1 MKFTSAWANR
11 CGKPLNT
18 SICAGV
24 INPARGRGAALTYAN
39 CVAGALADRR
49 LADAGEFA
57 CILEDDARPF
67 STDWCDASEREA
79 IVRQMP
85 SEALLLLIGGHDM
98 EAQPGYSRARS
109 HQQHFPALQDS
120 VGCPNSMDPNAF
132 CYRGTDAPLVHN
144 ILRDVFH
151 FGCTDPPCRKVDT
164 KAAVS
169 PEKMLL
175 WHAERLGRTVW
186 TNRAI
191 SYRARS
197 QVVLKHMG
205 PHAHGRGGN
214 HIGQE
219 AMGQVSAR
227 RVQDSRAGSHIQLE
241 PDGLSAGT
249 AKHHVSERH
258 CAQPNRRHC
267 LRRGQ
272 LHLQCQLEQTT
283 LGFAHIRSG

>member
-98 EAQPGYSRARS
+98 EAQPGYSRAPVTCSTSRPYKFRRLS
-109 HQQHFPALQDS
+109 KFYGS
-120 VGCPNSMDPNAF
+120 YAF

-144 ILRDVFH
+144 ILRDIFH

-175 WHAERLGRTVW
+175 WHAERLGRTIW
-186 TNRAI
+186 TIEPFLIAHDPK
-191 SYRARS
+191 SYSNTWAPTP
-197 QVVLKHMG
+197 MG
-205 PHAHGRGGN
+205 GVE
-214 HIGQE
+214 II
-219 AMGQVSAR
+219 SAR
-227 RVQDSRAGSHIQLE
+227 KQWAKCRHVECRTPEQARTYNWNLTDSVLARQNIMFQSDIVHSPTDDTVSDEASCTCNAS
-241 PDGLSAGT
+241 LSRPHWDSPT
-249 AKHHVSERH
+249 
-258 CAQPNRRHC
+258 
-267 LRRGQ
+267 
-272 LHLQCQLEQTT
+272 
-283 LGFAHIRSG
+283 